1 MPLKALLVC
10 LVSAWALACGGSSS
24 DSAGP
29 SQPGSGGTAG
39 GPKLAWDQS
48 APGTDELRQYS
59 YVLYVDGTAVPL
71 PGAACG
77 TLAAETL
84 AAACTAPLPAM
95 SAGQHTL
102 EMATRITRDGVVLE
116 SARSEPITYTAG
128 ASGFASG
135 TLGATGVSASPVRVA
150 PALASTQ
157 AAPGGDPQGQNQV
170 IVETIVTGL
179 DRPSAIAAL
188 PDGRLLIA
196 EHGGVVRIAESGAL
210 LPEPAARLDDAD
222 PAADARVSVA
232 LAPDFE
238 SSRHIYVGYAAV
250 DDRGSRSGRIVRFRE
265 AGGML
270 AEAAVVADGLPA
282 PVSAPW
288 VAIGPDSA
296 IYVGTSSTDA
306 GEAADLGSYAGKIL
320 RLALD
325 GTTPAGNPFPSSP
338 IYSAGYRDTAGP
350 AWDPRTGHLWV
361 VDTAGSGD
369 GASAGSALVL
379 AAAGGAPRRVAEM
392 GFTGPAR
399 LAFVPTGGGPGFPFA
414 WRGSLMIAVPEQEG
428 LLRVSGLDVPALA
441 ASASAASI
449 ERLFGDRFGP
459 VGLVEPARQGFLVAT
474 ARSTGGI
481 RAIGAD
487 AVYLV
492 REHVDNLPRRRESP

>member
-10 LVSAWALACGGSSS
+10 LVSALAVACGGSSS
-24 DSAGP
+24 EPP
-29 SQPGSGGTAG
+29 SSSPGTGAPAG

-48 APGTDELRQYS
+48 APGADELRQYS
-59 YVLYVDGTAVPL
+59 YVLYVDGTATL
-71 PGAACG
+71 LTGAVCG
-77 TLAAETL
+77 NLSAETL
-84 AAACTAPLPAM
+84 TAACTAPLPAM

-128 ASGFASG
+128 ASGVASG
-135 TLGATGVSASPVRVA
+135 TLGATGLSASQGTVA
-150 PALASTQ
+150 PAPASTQ
-157 AAPGGDPQGQNQV
+157 AEPGGDPSGQSQV

-196 EHGGVVRIAESGAL
+196 EHGGVIRIAESGAL
-210 LPEPAARLDDAD
+210 LPEPASRLDDAD
-222 PAADARVSVA
+222 PAAGARVSIA

-238 SSRHIYVGYAAV
+238 SSRHVYVGYAVV
-250 DDRGSRSGRIVRFRE
+250 DERGSRSGRVVRFRE

-270 AEAAVVADGLPA
+270 AEAAAVADGLPA
-282 PVSAPW
+282 PASAPW
-288 VAIGPDSA
+288 VAIGPDKA
-296 IYVGTSSTDA
+296 LYVGTSSADA
-306 GEAADLGSYAGKIL
+306 GEAADLGSFAGKIL

-399 LAFVPTGGGPGFPFA
+399 LAFVPTGGGPGFPSA
-414 WRGSLMIAVPEQEG
+414 WRGSVMIAVPEQEG

-441 ASASAASI
+441 ASAPSASV
-449 ERLFGDRFGP
+449 ERLFGDRLGP
-459 VGLVEPARQGFLVAT
+459 VGLVEPVRQGFLVAT
-474 ARSTGGI
+474 AHSTGGI
-481 RAIGAD
+481 RAIASD